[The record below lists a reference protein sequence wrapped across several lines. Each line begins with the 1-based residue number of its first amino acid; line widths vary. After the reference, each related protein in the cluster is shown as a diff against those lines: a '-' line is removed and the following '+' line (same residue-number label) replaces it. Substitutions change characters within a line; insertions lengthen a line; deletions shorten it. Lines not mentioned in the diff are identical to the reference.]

1 MNHFFFHFAYT
12 LSLQL
17 SYYLYFRYTL
27 SLYFFYFYLFIIY
40 PIIIITKVMPCFKCC
55 NSRSPLPF
63 PIDLSPITHFKALPD

>member
-27 SLYFFYFYLFIIY
+27 SLYFFYLFIIY

-63 PIDLSPITHFKALPD
+63 LIDLSPITHVKALPD